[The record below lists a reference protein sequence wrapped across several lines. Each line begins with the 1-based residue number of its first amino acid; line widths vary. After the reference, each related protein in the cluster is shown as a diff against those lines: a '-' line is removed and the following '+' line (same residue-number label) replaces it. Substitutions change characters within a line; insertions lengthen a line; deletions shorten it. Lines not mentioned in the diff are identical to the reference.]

1 MVESHL
7 TTHNNFLKYS
17 RNITLGQ
24 TAIVLFSMACMNFV
38 RCTRDLVLMLRE
50 SWLVGIP
57 ILPSTGLVVFT
68 MQRSLKLAAFA
79 MWMISS
85 WQFFIYYGTLS
96 MILADVD
103 IILECCT
110 LTLIYIMAMAY
121 KKHSS
126 QQTEYSHYPFTNMIQ
141 KTSFQE
147 REITM
152 KSEQDQENITVS
164 TSHYEMEL
172 TTHPTSPYSKPS

>member
-1 MVESHL
+1 M
-7 TTHNNFLKYS
+7 T
-17 RNITLGQ
+17 
-24 TAIVLFSMACMNFV
+24 
-38 RCTRDLVLMLRE
+38 
-50 SWLVGIP
+50 
-57 ILPSTGLVVFT
+57 
-68 MQRSLKLAAFA
+68 
-79 MWMISS
+79 SS

-110 LTLIYIMAMAY
+110 LTLIYIMAMVY

-152 KSEQDQENITVS
+152 KSEQVQENITVS
-164 TSHYEMEL
+164 TSPYEMEL
-172 TTHPTSPYSKPS
+172 TTHPTSPYS